1 MPLILAILKRFL
13 RQSLLA
19 VKLGFTRQ
27 HKCST
32 KYVIVE
38 SNDGQTRIRSAVHR
52 FSVLIQSIHTAVKML
67 LVPEWKHVGAVVP
80 NCLHCQHCYLPAY
93 LTAALQI
100 LLELQER
107 CRLHDGVF
115 TLTTEI
121 SRSGIDTSCRS
132 PDLTSS
138 LA

>member
-32 KYVIVE
+32 KYIIVE
-38 SNDGQTRIRSAVHR
+38 SNDSQTRIRSAVHR

-67 LVPEWKHVGAVVP
+67 LVPEWKHIGAVVP

-93 LTAALQI
+93 LTVLHCKFCWNCKRDVGYMMGY
-100 LLELQER
+100 LLSPL
-107 CRLHDGVF
+107 
-115 TLTTEI
+115 
-121 SRSGIDTSCRS
+121 RSLG
-132 PDLTSS
+132 LV
-138 LA
+138 